1 MQLTTDIGRKTEME
15 TPRPTQHT
23 PWMLVERTRT
33 DHPPSA
39 NVIQLEREQRTAAT
53 LIV

>member
-15 TPRPTQHT
+15 TPTQHT
-23 PWMLVERTRT
+23 PWMLAERTRT

-53 LIV
+53 LI

>member
-39 NVIQLEREQRTAAT
+39 NVIQLERESNA
-53 LIV
+53 LLLL